1 MRQVTACMQARP
13 ARTHTQLPLG
23 DCVKLVIH
31 VSNKRPEKKVKLFKK
46 IRVKLA
52 LKHFLTTKTRKK
64 KQPSYSFATAKDM
77 TAHGCC
83 CHGNV
88 TYFAACR

>member
-31 VSNKRPEKKVKLFKK
+31 VSNKRPVSLNLVEKKKVKLFKK
-46 IRVKLA
+46 NKG
-52 LKHFLTTKTRKK
+52 KTCTKTLFNNK
-64 KQPSYSFATAKDM
+64 
-77 TAHGCC
+77 
-83 CHGNV
+83 N
-88 TYFAACR
+88 